1 MLACMLQ
8 RSGMQPVATAGMQA
22 AIRFGEEEG
31 RCHRTVEV
39 PAYEATRLKPTLAN
53 RRVLAD
59 SKMGG

>member
-31 RCHRTVEV
+31 RVSS
-39 PAYEATRLKPTLAN
+39 
-53 RRVLAD
+53 D
-59 SKMGG
+59 GGGTGV